1 MKRHPFASSL
11 LLSGFLPTWPLP
23 TYIRGAVSA
32 STWRREHPQEVIK
45 IFIVAFAR
53 KFLDQINIQ
62 IYHFISPVFPL
73 AATPASERCQSH
85 SEIMLLV
92 ISRLVTCSNEKQQ
105 QQQQSPRYFPIITVS
120 RDLLKRKRKKWQS
133 SNNTEIFF
141 QLCFFFFAFTFTFLK
156 SQNPR
161 KIQQFRDYLNTDAHA
176 YSLCLSF
183 FNLLISIFAACSG
196 MPTFL
201 FSSFSLSLSPMRQIC
216 MYALVENF
224 AILLR
229 YKTRSRVPLPSYTR
243 LHPFYP
249 SLLILPATSPFSHPN
264 LLLSSPSTDLIPI
277 FYAVSLRIQNSS

>member
-11 LLSGFLPTWPLP
+11 LLSGFLPTWSLP
-23 TYIRGAVSA
+23 IYIRGADSA

-62 IYHFISPVFPL
+62 IYYFISPIFPL
-73 AATPASERCQSH
+73 PTATASERCQSH
-85 SEIMLLV
+85 SEIMLLI

-105 QQQQSPRYFPIITVS
+105 QSPRYFSIITIG
-120 RDLLKRKRKKWQS
+120 RDLLKRKRKNGSRVIIQKY
-133 SNNTEIFF
+133 FF
-141 QLCFFFFAFTFTFLK
+141 SFVLFFSRTRLRFL
-156 SQNPR
+156 NL
-161 KIQQFRDYLNTDAHA
+161 KILEKYIVSRLFKYRRP
-176 YSLCLSF
+176 CLLSFF

-201 FSSFSLSLSPMRQIC
+201 FSSFPLSLSPMRQIC
-216 MYALVENF
+216 MYALENF
-224 AILLR
+224 AILPR

-249 SLLILPATSPFSHPN
+249 SLLIPPATSPFSHPN
-264 LLLSSPSTDLIPI
+264 LLLSSPYSTDLIPI
-277 FYAVSLRIQNSS
+277 SYAVSLRIQNSS